1 MTYLAEHTCQECRL
15 VGRIIAGKC
24 DLCRAKAIYLPA
36 EESKPN
42 GKTIRIILFV
52 AIAVG
57 SFLRLVACGGK

>member
-36 EESKPN
+36 EESEPN
-42 GKTIRIILFV
+42 GKAVRVILFV
-52 AIAVG
+52 AIVVG
-57 SFLRLVACGGK
+57 FVLRLVACGGK